1 MLKSAF
7 LREEIVK
14 KNYRKLN
21 RWKIIPSNR
30 RISPLSLEKSERR
43 FMLWGAVGYCPPLT
57 KKQATIKYL
66 RSALASAPQ
75 KWPFHWHLLLWCE
88 SPSWGQKLWANI
100 PLFCPFLPNF
110 DVVYLFQC
118 CECEK
123 IAQKSC
129 VFCENFNPPACLFL
143 SIIFLVCS
151 FLSTRRVPF
160 FQGAYEYS
168 KLFYWA
174 YSMQLY

>member
-1 MLKSAF
+1 
-7 LREEIVK
+7 
-14 KNYRKLN
+14 
-21 RWKIIPSNR
+21 
-30 RISPLSLEKSERR
+30 
-43 FMLWGAVGYCPPLT
+43 MLWGAVGYCPPLT

-88 SPSWGQKLWANI
+88 SPSWGAKIEGQNCPYFA
-100 PLFCPFLPNF
+100 PFLPNF

-123 IAQKSC
+123 IAQNH
-129 VFCENFNPPACLFL
+129 VFFCEKFQPPCL
-143 SIIFLVCS
+143 
-151 FLSTRRVPF
+151 PF
-160 FQGAYEYS
+160 FKHYIFGMFIFKYLSGAFFRGTYEYS